1 MYVYVRGCARVCAR
15 ACVRACVHVCVC
27 GCPFVFLGL
36 RGGKSES
43 IWVCAE
49 TVIARYVCTV
59 LLESAVNTFQI
70 QKILDLKSSHSVR
83 TVGFVSQVISFGLED
98 KASSVMSESVRHKIF
113 TFCCHCGLCL
123 RSSRLA

>member
-1 MYVYVRGCARVCAR
+1 MRAFGCA
-15 ACVRACVHVCVC
+15 
-27 GCPFVFLGL
+27 L
-36 RGGKSES
+36 RQLLPGMF
-43 IWVCAE
+43 A
-49 TVIARYVCTV
+49 V

-83 TVGFVSQVISFGLED
+83 TVGFVSQVISFGLKD
-98 KASSVMSESVRHKIF
+98 KASSVLSESVRHKIF